1 MAKATALLKKAIN
14 SVDHSF
20 DLDQKGKYRESSFR
34 FPHAQ

>member
-20 DLDQKGKYRESSFR
+20 DLDQEIKYRESSFR
-34 FPHAQ
+34 FPHVQ